1 MKKSRIISI
10 TLLVLFHIML
20 ITAFVTDLA
29 NRNAAYLLL
38 AIYVFFVCIW
48 AIEYRKTRKVRA
60 LWDAIPAEHKL
71 HGRNVMI
78 VQTGYI
84 RMSINTIA
92 AGAFSFKSNLQIL
105 VNVPAGRYMQSN
117 RNTIEAI
124 DKITEGL
131 QSEGL
136 LVSYRL
142 HVDSND
148 ESSNDED
155 NNPQRGYPL
164 SILVNETITPE
175 RFRLL
180 YSSLYETITANGS
193 NDRED
198 FTITGTDSGTIY
210 QHYRGNLCIGMIE
223 CENGNRLFFN
233 TSFDRPLYFG
243 NDEKEHTE
251 RQYKELRD
259 SIGSDGF
266 SMTLG
271 ESIKYFKQ
279 ILKKMPKG
287 IRVSLFHEKEK
298 LSVSISNRNSS
309 ENIYLTRQDNM
320 WWIYGYG
327 NMMHIP
333 VLSTESETEAV
344 RMMARLI
351 ANIKGRLENQ

>member
-1 MKKSRIISI
+1 MKSRIISI
-10 TLLVLFHIML
+10 TLLVLFHVML
-20 ITAFVTDLA
+20 ITAFVTDIA

-38 AIYVFFVCIW
+38 AIYIFLVCIW
-48 AIEYRKTRKVRA
+48 AIDYRKTRKIRA

-78 VQTGYI
+78 FQTGYI
-84 RMSINTIA
+84 RMSIKSLA
-92 AGAFSFKSNLQIL
+92 AGTFSFKSYLQLL
-105 VNVPAGRYMQSN
+105 VNVPAGRDTHST
-117 RNTIEAI
+117 RNTIESI
-124 DKITEGL
+124 NNITDGL

-136 LVSYRL
+136 LVSYQL

-148 ESSNDED
+148 DPSNLED
-155 NNPQRGYPL
+155 YNPQRVYPL
-164 SILVNETITPE
+164 SILINDNITPE
-175 RFRLL
+175 RLGLL
-180 YSSLYETITANGS
+180 YNSLLETITANGS
-193 NDRED
+193 NDYED

-210 QHYRGNLCIGMIE
+210 THYRGNLCIGMIE
-223 CENGNRLFFN
+223 CERGGRLFIN
-233 TSFDRPLYFG
+233 SSFDRPLYFG

-266 SMTLG
+266 RMTLS

-298 LSVSISNRNSS
+298 LSVSISNRKSS

-327 NMMHIP
+327 NMIHIP
-333 VLSTESETEAV
+333 VLSTESET
-344 RMMARLI
+344 
-351 ANIKGRLENQ
+351 